1 MAVKEILKSTAQGI
15 LGKNLRRVAGNLGSL
30 IGGSQKTNSSDFE
43 GINRSK
49 SATKMLSFPLDV
61 VNADPATGGNHGH
74 YIMFEINEQVSAKL
88 KFGDVAD
95 SQGGI
100 DTAGRKN
107 LAYEA
112 RRRGGEVSST
122 KVYDS
127 KKKKYIDAKVPDHF
141 KHFFNDGDPSK
152 GQTEFAKK
160 ISDSYATGSSVN
172 KNPSGDKTNMVQT
185 ISVDR
190 APTKRLDT
198 VITMFMP
205 ADVKVN
211 YKSNYTDQS
220 IGTGAQAASQIIGEV
235 VNTGSFN
242 TDTIMRNAGDLA
254 TQAGRDAL
262 LSILSVAPIFEGS
275 KEAIEIGM
283 GAALTD
289 RMEMAFKGIDKRKF
303 SYTFKMMPR
312 SQDESD
318 EIKKIV
324 DMFKFHMLPEMLQA
338 SSRGR
343 LMGYPSTFDIKY
355 MYQNAENNYLNK
367 VSECYLESMD
377 VDYGGDR
384 YRTFKPTS
392 AGAPPTEVTITL
404 NFGEIELITRERAIE
419 GF

>member
-15 LGKNLRRVAGNLGSL
+15 LGKNLKRVAGNLGSL
-30 IGGSQKTNSSDFE
+30 IGGSQRTNSSDFE

-107 LAYEA
+107 VALEA

-127 KKKKYIDAKVPDHF
+127 KKGKYIDAKEQDPLEFIF
-141 KHFFNDGDPSK
+141 KNGSK
-152 GQTEFAKK
+152 GGGQTEAAEK
-160 ISDSYATGSSVN
+160 ISKSYATGKSVN

-211 YKSNYTDQS
+211 YKSNFTDQT

-235 VNTGSFN
+235 VSTGDFN
-242 TDTIMRNAGDLA
+242 TDTIQRNAGDLA

-318 EIKKIV
+318 EIKKII
-324 DMFKFHMLPEMLQA
+324 DMFKFHMLPEMLDA

-404 NFGEIELITRERAIE
+404 QFGEIELITRERAIE

>member
-49 SATKMLSFPLDV
+49 SATKMLSFPIDV

-74 YIMFEINEQVSAKL
+74 YIMFEINEQLSAKL

-100 DTAGRKN
+100 KGREN
-107 LAYEA
+107 LARAA
-112 RRRGGEVSST
+112 RDRGESRVR
-122 KVYDS
+122 KVFDS
-127 KKKKYIDAKVPDHF
+127 KKKKYIKEANPEYF
-141 KHFFNDGDPSK
+141 KYLFNDGDPNK
-152 GQTEFAKK
+152 GQTEAAKK

-172 KNPSGDKTNMVQT
+172 KNPSGDKTNTIQT

-235 VNTGSFN
+235 VNTGNFS

-404 NFGEIELITRERAIE
+404 QFGEIELITRERAIE

>member
-1 MAVKEILKSTAQGI
+1 MAIKEILKSTAQGI
-15 LGKNLRRVAGNLGSL
+15 VSKNLKRVAGNLGSL
-30 IGGSQKTNSSDFE
+30 VGGSQRTNSSDFE

-49 SATKMLSFPLDV
+49 SATKMLSFPIDV

-107 LAYEA
+107 LAEEM
-112 RRRGGEVSST
+112 RSRGGEVSST

-127 KKKKYIDAKVPDHF
+127 KKKKYIKEANPEVF
-141 KHFFNDGDPSK
+141 KIFFNDGDPSK
-152 GQTEFAKK
+152 GQTEAAKA
-160 ISDSYATGSSVN
+160 ISKSYATGKSVN
-172 KNPSGDKTNMVQT
+172 KNPSGDKTNTVQT
-185 ISVDR
+185 ISVHR

-211 YKSNYTDQS
+211 YKSNFTDQT
-220 IGTGAQAASQIIGEV
+220 IGAGAQAASQIIGEV
-235 VNTGSFN
+235 VSTGTFN

-254 TQAGRDAL
+254 TRAGRDAL

-303 SYTFKMMPR
+303 QYTFKMMPR

-392 AGAPPTEVTITL
+392 AGAPPTEVTLTL

-419 GF
+419 GY

>member
-1 MAVKEILKSTAQGI
+1 MAIKEILKSTAQGI
-15 LGKNLRRVAGNLGSL
+15 VSKNLKRVAGNLGSL
-30 IGGSQKTNSSDFE
+30 VGGSQKTNSSDFE

-49 SATKMLSFPLDV
+49 SATKMLSFPIDV

-74 YIMFEINEQVSAKL
+74 YIMFEINEQLSAKL

-107 LAYEA
+107 LAREA
-112 RRRGGEVSST
+112 RDRGESRVR
-122 KVYDS
+122 KVFDS
-127 KKKKYIDAKVPDHF
+127 KKKKYVEEAVPDHF
-141 KHFFNDGDPSK
+141 KHFFKDGDPSK
-152 GQTEFAKK
+152 GQTEAAKK
-160 ISDSYATGSSVN
+160 ISDSHATGKSVN

-185 ISVDR
+185 ISVER

-211 YKSNYTDQS
+211 YKSNFTDQT

-235 VNTGSFN
+235 VNTGSFS

-367 VSECYLESMD
+367 VSECYLENMD

-392 AGAPPTEVTITL
+392 AGAPPTEVTLTL
-404 NFGEIELITRERAIE
+404 QFGEIELITRERAIE

>member
-15 LGKNLRRVAGNLGSL
+15 LGKNLKRVAGNLGSL
-30 IGGSQKTNSSDFE
+30 IGGSQRTNSSDFE

-107 LAYEA
+107 VAMEA

-127 KKKKYIDAKVPDHF
+127 KKEKYIDAKVQDPLEFIF
-141 KHFFNDGDPSK
+141 KNGSK
-152 GQTEFAKK
+152 GGGQTEAAEK
-160 ISDSYATGSSVN
+160 ISKSYATGKSVN
-172 KNPSGDKTNMVQT
+172 NNPSGDKTNTVQT
-185 ISVDR
+185 ISVHR

-211 YKSNYTDQS
+211 YKSNFTDQT

-235 VNTGSFN
+235 VSTGTFN
-242 TDTIMRNAGDLA
+242 TDTIQRNAGDLA

-318 EIKKIV
+318 EIKKII
-324 DMFKFHMLPEMLQA
+324 DMFKFHMLPEMLDA

-404 NFGEIELITRERAIE
+404 QFGEIELITRERAIE

>member
-1 MAVKEILKSTAQGI
+1 MAIKEILKSTAQGI
-15 LGKNLRRVAGNLGSL
+15 VSKNLKRVAGNLGSL
-30 IGGSQKTNSSDFE
+30 VGGSQRTNSSDFE

-49 SATKMLSFPLDV
+49 SATKMLSFPIDV

-74 YIMFEINEQVSAKL
+74 YIMFEINEQASAKL

-100 DTAGRKN
+100 KGREN
-107 LAYEA
+107 LARAA
-112 RRRGGEVSST
+112 RDRGESRER
-122 KVYDS
+122 KLYDS
-127 KKKKYIDAKVPDHF
+127 KKNKYIDAKEQDPLEHIF
-141 KHFFNDGDPSK
+141 KNGSK
-152 GQTEFAKK
+152 GGGQTEAAKA
-160 ISDSYATGSSVN
+160 ISKTYATGKSVN

-211 YKSNYTDQS
+211 YKSNFTDQT
-220 IGTGAQAASQIIGEV
+220 IGAGAQAASQIIGEV
-235 VNTGSFN
+235 VSTGTFN
-242 TDTIMRNAGDLA
+242 TDTIQRNAGDLA

-303 SYTFKMMPR
+303 QYTFKMMPR

-392 AGAPPTEVTITL
+392 AGAPPTEVTLTL

>member
-1 MAVKEILKSTAQGI
+1 MAIKEILKSTAQGI
-15 LGKNLRRVAGNLGSL
+15 VSKNLKRVAGNLGSL
-30 IGGSQKTNSSDFE
+30 VGGSQRTNSSDFE

-49 SATKMLSFPLDV
+49 SATKMLSFPIDV

-127 KKKKYIDAKVPDHF
+127 KKKKYIKEANPEVF
-141 KHFFNDGDPSK
+141 KIFFNDGDPSK
-152 GQTEFAKK
+152 GQTEAAKA
-160 ISDSYATGSSVN
+160 ISKSYATGKSVN
-172 KNPSGDKTNMVQT
+172 KNPSGDKTNTVQT
-185 ISVDR
+185 ISVHR

-211 YKSNYTDQS
+211 YKSNFTDQT
-220 IGTGAQAASQIIGEV
+220 IGAGAQAASQIIGEV
-235 VNTGSFN
+235 VSTGTFN

-254 TQAGRDAL
+254 TRAGRDAL

-303 SYTFKMMPR
+303 SYTFKMLPR
-312 SQDESD
+312 SEK
-318 EIKKIV
+318 EANEVKRII
-324 DMFKFHMLPEMLQA
+324 DMFKFHMLPEMLDRNT
-338 SSRGR
+338 RGR
-343 LMGYPSTFDIKY
+343 LMSYPSTFDIKY
-355 MYQNAENNYLNK
+355 MYMGNDNTYLNK

-384 YRTFKPTS
+384 YKTHEGN
-392 AGAPPTEVTITL
+392 ANGAPPIETTITL
-404 NFGEIELITRERAIE
+404 QFGEIELITRERAE
-419 GF
+419 QGF

>member
-1 MAVKEILKSTAQGI
+1 MAIKEILKSTAQGI
-15 LGKNLRRVAGNLGSL
+15 IGKNLRRVAGNLGSL
-30 IGGSQKTNSSDFE
+30 AGGSQKTNSSDFE

-74 YIMFEINEQVSAKL
+74 YIMFEINEQLSAKL

-100 DTAGRKN
+100 KGREN
-107 LAYEA
+107 LERAA
-112 RRRGGEVSST
+112 RDNGESRVR
-122 KVYDS
+122 KVFDS
-127 KKKKYIDAKVPDHF
+127 KKKKYVKEANPEVF
-141 KHFFNDGDPSK
+141 KIFFNDGDPSK
-152 GQTEFAKK
+152 GQTEAAKK
-160 ISDSYATGSSVN
+160 ISDSYATGRALN
-172 KNPSGDKTNMVQT
+172 KNPSGDKKNIVQT
-185 ISVDR
+185 ISVHR
-190 APTKRLDT
+190 APTKRLDA
-198 VITMFMP
+198 VISMFMP
-205 ADVKVN
+205 AGVKVN
-211 YKSNYTDQS
+211 YKSNYTDQT
-220 IGTGAQAASQIIGEV
+220 IGVGAQAASQLIGEV
-235 VNTGSFN
+235 VQTGDFN
-242 TDTIMRNAGDLA
+242 TDTIQQNAGDLA
-254 TQAGRDAL
+254 TVAGRDAL
-262 LSILSVAPIFEGS
+262 LAILSIAPIFEGS
-275 KEAIEIGM
+275 KEAIEIGV

-324 DMFKFHMLPEMLQA
+324 DMFKFHMLPEMVQA

-343 LMGYPSTFDIKY
+343 LMRYPSTFDIKY
-355 MYQNAENNYLNK
+355 MYQSVENNYLNK

-384 YRTFKPTS
+384 YRTFKAND
-392 AGAPPTEVTITL
+392 AGAPPTEVTLTL
-404 NFGEIELITRERAIE
+404 QFGEIELITRERAIE

>member
-1 MAVKEILKSTAQGI
+1 MAITDILKSSAQGI
-15 LGKNLRRVAGNLGSL
+15 LGKNLRRVAGNLGTL
-30 IGGSQKTNSSDFE
+30 AGGSQKTTSSDFE
-43 GINRSK
+43 GITRSK
-49 SATKMLSFPLDV
+49 TATKMLSFPIDV
-61 VNADPATGGNHGH
+61 ANADPATGGNHGH

-100 DTAGRKN
+100 DTASRKN
-107 LAYEA
+107 LAREA

-127 KKKKYIDAKVPDHF
+127 AKKKYIYRGDDYI
-141 KHFFNDGDPSK
+141 KHFFNDGDPAK
-152 GQTEFAKK
+152 GQTKAAEGISKK
-160 ISDSYATGSSVN
+160 YATGKSVN
-172 KNPSGDKTNMVQT
+172 KNPSGEKQNTVQT
-185 ISVDR
+185 ISVHR
-190 APTKRLDT
+190 APTKRLDS

-211 YKSNYTDQS
+211 YKSNYTDQT
-220 IGTGAQAASQIIGEV
+220 IGVGAQAASQIIGEV
-235 VNTGSFN
+235 VQTGDFS
-242 TDTIMRNAGDLA
+242 TDTIQRNAGDLA
-254 TQAGRDAL
+254 TVAGRDAIL
-262 LSILSVAPIFEGS
+262 AILSIAPIFEGS

-283 GAALTD
+283 GATLTD

-303 SYTFKMMPR
+303 TYTFKMMPR

-324 DMFKFHMLPEMLQA
+324 DMFKFHMLPEMLDA

-377 VDYGGDR
+377 IDYGGDR
-384 YRTFKPTS
+384 YRTFKANG
-392 AGAPPTEVTITL
+392 AGAPPTEVTLTL

>member
-15 LGKNLRRVAGNLGSL
+15 LGKNLKRVAGNLGSL
-30 IGGSQKTNSSDFE
+30 IGGSQRTNSSDFE

-107 LAYEA
+107 VALEA

-127 KKKKYIDAKVPDHF
+127 KKGKYIDAKEQDPLEFIF
-141 KHFFNDGDPSK
+141 KNGSK
-152 GQTEFAKK
+152 GGGQTEAAEK
-160 ISDSYATGSSVN
+160 ISKSYATGKSVN

-211 YKSNYTDQS
+211 YKSNFTDQT

-235 VNTGSFN
+235 VSTGDFN
-242 TDTIMRNAGDLA
+242 TDTIQRNAGDLA

-303 SYTFKMMPR
+303 TYTFKMMPR

-404 NFGEIELITRERAIE
+404 QFGEIELITRERAIE

>member
-15 LGKNLRRVAGNLGSL
+15 LGKNLKRVAGNLGSL
-30 IGGSQKTNSSDFE
+30 IGGSQRTNSSDFE

-107 LAYEA
+107 VAMEA

-127 KKKKYIDAKVPDHF
+127 KKGKYIDAKEQDPLEFIF
-141 KHFFNDGDPSK
+141 KNGSK
-152 GQTEFAKK
+152 GGGQTEAAEK
-160 ISDSYATGSSVN
+160 ISKSYATGKSVN
-172 KNPSGDKTNMVQT
+172 NNPSGDKTNTVQT
-185 ISVDR
+185 ISVHR

-211 YKSNYTDQS
+211 YKSNFTDQT

-235 VNTGSFN
+235 VSTGDFN
-242 TDTIMRNAGDLA
+242 TDTIQRNAGDLA

-303 SYTFKMMPR
+303 TYTFKMMPR

-324 DMFKFHMLPEMLQA
+324 DMFKFHMLPEMLDA

-404 NFGEIELITRERAIE
+404 QFGEIELITRERAIE

>member
-1 MAVKEILKSTAQGI
+1 MAVKEILKSTAKGI

-30 IGGSQKTNSSDFE
+30 LGGTQRTESSDFE
-43 GINRSK
+43 GIARSK
-49 SATKMLSFPLDV
+49 RATNMLSFPIDV
-61 VNADPATGGNHGH
+61 GNADAATGGNHGH
-74 YIMFEINEQVSAKL
+74 YIMFFINEQTNAKL
-88 KFGDVAD
+88 RFD
-95 SQGGI
+95 
-100 DTAGRKN
+100 
-107 LAYEA
+107 
-112 RRRGGEVSST
+112 
-122 KVYDS
+122 
-127 KKKKYIDAKVPDHF
+127 
-141 KHFFNDGDPSK
+141 
-152 GQTEFAKK
+152 
-160 ISDSYATGSSVN
+160 SVN
-172 KNPSGDKTNMVQT
+172 KSLGTLIGQDNLFKEIKKRGFGLKERVVNSITGKFFERTTDPSDAYMHNFFNQDGTNTAAAAGIINDRVKTGDINKKPQGTKTNFEQT
-185 ISVDR
+185 ISVHR
-190 APTKRLDT
+190 RPVKRLDS

-205 ADVKVN
+205 ADVKVS
-211 YKSNYTDQS
+211 YKSNFTDTS
-220 IGTGAQAASQIIGEV
+220 IGTGAQAASQIIGEGL
-235 VNTGSFN
+235 NTGDIS

-262 LSILSVAPIFEGS
+262 LAILSVAPIFEGS

-324 DMFKFHMLPEMLQA
+324 DMFKFHMLPEMLDA

-343 LMGYPSTFDIKY
+343 LMSYPSTFDIKY
-355 MYQNAENNYLNK
+355 MYQNSENNYLNK

-384 YRTFKPTS
+384 YRTFEGNDV
-392 AGAPPTEVTITL
+392 GAPPVETTITL
-404 NFGEIELITRERAIE
+404 QFGEIELITRERAVE

>member
-15 LGKNLRRVAGNLGSL
+15 LGKNLKRVAGNLGSL
-30 IGGSQKTNSSDFE
+30 IGGSQRTNSSDFE

-107 LAYEA
+107 VAMEA

-127 KKKKYIDAKVPDHF
+127 KKGKYIDAKEQDPLEFIF
-141 KHFFNDGDPSK
+141 KNGSK
-152 GQTEFAKK
+152 GGGQTEAAKA
-160 ISDSYATGSSVN
+160 ISKSYATGKSVN

-211 YKSNYTDQS
+211 YKSNFTDQT

-235 VNTGSFN
+235 VSTGDFN
-242 TDTIMRNAGDLA
+242 TDTIQRNAGDLA

-303 SYTFKMMPR
+303 TYTFKMMPR

-404 NFGEIELITRERAIE
+404 QFGEIELITRERAIE